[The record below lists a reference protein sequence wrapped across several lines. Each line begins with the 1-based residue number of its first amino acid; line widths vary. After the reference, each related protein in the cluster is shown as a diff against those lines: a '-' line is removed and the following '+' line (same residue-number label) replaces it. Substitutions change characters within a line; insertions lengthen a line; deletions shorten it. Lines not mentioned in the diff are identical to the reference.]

1 MMMLGFGTRGRCKTK
16 FRSCEGE
23 VKKGRRQTR
32 GETGTEKEVGEMC
45 NNTFCYLTDG
55 DDEKNNEVDVEAGF

>member
-1 MMMLGFGTRGRCKTK
+1 MMLGSGMRGRCKTK

-45 NNTFCYLTDG
+45 NNFVCYSRDNN
-55 DDEKNNEVDVEAGF
+55 DEKKHEVDVEAGF

>member
-1 MMMLGFGTRGRCKTK
+1 MLVGDKKSFWTRGEKKRGDGSGLKTG
-16 FRSCEGE
+16 EGARE
-23 VKKGRRQTR
+23 
-32 GETGTEKEVGEMC
+32 ETGTEKEVGEMC

>member
-1 MMMLGFGTRGRCKTK
+1 MMMLGFWRLGRCKTK

-32 GETGTEKEVGEMC
+32 GEEGAEKEVGEMY
-45 NNTFCYLTDG
+45 NNTFCYLRN
-55 DDEKNNEVDVEAGF
+55 DDDKKNNKVDVEAGF